1 MSRIK
6 ESSQRIKPSLVP
18 WACFGF
24 DKISN
29 IDTTVSKTGFGF
41 KQQRKHIVFFFFEI
55 EIEING
61 F

>member
-1 MSRIK
+1 MK

-24 DKISN
+24 DKISKYRYN
-29 IDTTVSKTGFGF
+29 GSKERFWIQTTKKAHSFL
-41 KQQRKHIVFFFFEI
+41 FFEI